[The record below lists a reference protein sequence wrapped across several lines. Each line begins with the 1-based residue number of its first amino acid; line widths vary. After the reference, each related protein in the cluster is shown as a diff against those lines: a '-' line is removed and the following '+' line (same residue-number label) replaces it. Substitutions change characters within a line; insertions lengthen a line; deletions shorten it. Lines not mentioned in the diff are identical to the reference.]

1 MTRRICRRLTAAD
14 LLQLTALPQRYKQ
27 EIGEALPDEQALR
40 RLGQAIETE
49 RILFFGCEEQ
59 GQLKGICSVTRGFST
74 FCYDTCGTFED
85 FYILPEARHRGI
97 ARELLSAAENWAGEQ
112 GCKEFASD
120 CELENRA
127 SLAFHLGAGFREAN
141 RIICFVKEL

>member
-1 MTRRICRRLTAAD
+1 MTRRICRRLTTAD
-14 LLQLTALPQRYKQ
+14 LPQLTALHLRYKK

-59 GQLKGICSVTRGFST
+59 GRLTGICSVTRGFST
-74 FCYDTCGTFED
+74 FCYDTCGAFED

-97 ARELLSAAENWAGEQ
+97 AQQESGVKTLTVGCAPCDRAMYEAVGFRMKLGELLAWEE
-112 GCKEFASD
+112 
-120 CELENRA
+120 
-127 SLAFHLGAGFREAN
+127 
-141 RIICFVKEL
+141 